1 MFMLIDFVT
10 ILTTIGFKMT
20 DTLFRKNV
28 ILREFN
34 IHNPKTPL
42 SEGLDVK
49 HRVQPNGED
58 YVSLM
63 GTKQHI
69 NRYLQNAPLLSE
81 RLRTLN
87 DLPKMRIIDTT
98 KVMIQ

>member
-1 MFMLIDFVT
+1 
-10 ILTTIGFKMT
+10 MT
-20 DTLFRKNV
+20 SALFRRNV

-34 IHNPKTPL
+34 IHSPKTPL
-42 SEGLDVK
+42 SKGLEVK
-49 HRVQPNGED
+49 HRRQPNNED

-63 GTKQHI
+63 GTKTQI
-69 NRYLQNAPLLSE
+69 NRYLQDAPIVSE

-87 DLPKMRIIDTT
+87 DLPKMRVINTT

>member
-1 MFMLIDFVT
+1 M
-10 ILTTIGFKMT
+10 
-20 DTLFRKNV
+20 TLFRKNV

-49 HRVQPNGED
+49 HRRQPNGED

-63 GTKQHI
+63 GTKPQI
-69 NRYLQNAPLLSE
+69 NNYLQEAPILSE

-87 DLPKMRIIDTT
+87 DLPKMRVINTT
-98 KVMIQ
+98 KVNIQ